1 MRIPLLVL
9 IIAFAISITGLT
21 LIEGMDDKG
30 NPYRMNF
37 FDAFYFVSYMAS
49 TIGFGEAPYTF
60 TYPQRLWVSF
70 CIYLTVIGW
79 FYGIGTIVALIQD
92 KTLIEELVRAA
103 FKKSIKNISGKYVL
117 VLGYNNVTK
126 EIIER
131 LNGQEHR
138 IVVIDK
144 EENKINALDLEGHH
158 PSIPTLKGD
167 VTQIETLKFAG
178 IESEKCGW
186 VVSLLDDETKNV
198 KIALMCKIL
207 NPKVS
212 MIVKATNEEY
222 VEYLANMG
230 VKNIIN
236 PFKIIS
242 KRIYLAHTSP
252 HLWMLERW
260 VFTGKL
266 NLNDKNLKPF
276 PKGKYIIC
284 SSGRMG
290 EAIKEGLEKAAVPY
304 TLLTVKTSKNGVFG
318 DKEDMEFLEK
328 NGIKEASAIIAAT
341 KNDFINLMILKTA
354 KKLNPSIF
362 TIARENTLD
371 DISIFEAAEID
382 RNYIL
387 EEVLIEKTYNF
398 IAKPL
403 ANLFVQKMMKESEE
417 WGEALF
423 NKLLE
428 TVGENPQL
436 FELKI
441 DKNHAFALTNYL
453 REGKP
458 VRYEVLLRDR
468 ADWKERAKI
477 VILLLKRKEKVI
489 LKPNPLREIKEGDEI
504 LVAATKESFND
515 LEYIVENFY
524 EFHYVL
530 NGKEKLISVF
540 KYLYPEEAA

>member
-1 MRIPLLVL
+1 MVL

-21 LIEGMDDKG
+21 LIEGMDDQG

-103 FKKSIKNISGKYVL
+103 FKKSIKNINNPYIL
-117 VLGYNNVTK
+117 ILGYNNVTK
-126 EIIER
+126 EIIEK
-131 LNGQEHR
+131 LNSEEHR

-144 EENKINALDLEGHH
+144 DENKINALDLEGHH
-158 PSIPTLKGD
+158 PSIPSLKGD
-167 VTQIETLKFAG
+167 VTDIDTLKFAG
-178 IESEKCGW
+178 IENQKCKW
-186 VVSLLDDETKNV
+186 IVSLLDDETKNV

-207 NPKVS
+207 NPKTS
-212 MIVKATNEEY
+212 LIVKATNEEY
-222 VEYLANMG
+222 IEYLSNIG

-266 NLNDKNLKPF
+266 NTKKDNIKPF

-290 EAIKEGLEKAAVPY
+290 EAIKEGLQKASIPY

-318 DKEDMEFLEK
+318 DKKDIGFLEK
-328 NGIKEASAIIAAT
+328 NGIKEAAAIIAAT

-362 TIARENTLD
+362 TIARENTLE
-371 DISIFEAAEID
+371 DISIFEAAKID

-403 ANLFVQKMMKESEE
+403 ANIFVQKMMKESEE
-417 WGEALF
+417 WGEILF
-423 NKLLE
+423 DKLIKI
-428 TVGENPQL
+428 VGEDPKL

-441 DKNHAFALTNYL
+441 DIDHSFALVNHL
-453 REGKP
+453 RDKNSIK
-458 VRYEVLLRDR
+458 YEVLLRDR
-468 ADWKERAKI
+468 ADWQKRSKV
-477 VILLLKRKEKVI
+477 VILLLKRGEKII

-524 EFHYVL
+524 EFYYVL
-530 NGKEKLISVF
+530 NGKEKLISIF
-540 KYLYPEEAA
+540 KYLYPQKAA